1 MPPLMRAFARVD
13 KEGKVA
19 IPSNIAREVGFKPG
33 QMVEVKTL
41 SKKSV
46 AISARD
52 NAR

>member
-19 IPSNIAREVGFKPG
+19 IPVNIAREVGFKPG
-33 QMVEVKTL
+33 QMVEVKAL
-41 SKKSV
+41 GKRSV